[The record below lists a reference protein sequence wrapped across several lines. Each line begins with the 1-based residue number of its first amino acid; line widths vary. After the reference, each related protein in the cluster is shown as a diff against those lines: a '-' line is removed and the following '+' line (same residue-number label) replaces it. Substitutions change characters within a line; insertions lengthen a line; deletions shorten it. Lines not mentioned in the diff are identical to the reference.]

1 MTREEIIEMAKKSKM
16 PYFFMDKDI
25 VNLEK
30 LQDFVEFAITKER
43 EACAKCC
50 DVFADDKYATGNF
63 LAMVI
68 RARGQE

>member
-1 MTREEIIEMAKKSKM
+1 MTKKEIIQMA
-16 PYFFMDKDI
+16 
-25 VNLEK
+25 EK
-30 LQDFVEFAITKER
+30 AGITISGEAIFRLCQLIEEKER

-50 DVFADDKYATGNF
+50 DVFADDEYATGKF